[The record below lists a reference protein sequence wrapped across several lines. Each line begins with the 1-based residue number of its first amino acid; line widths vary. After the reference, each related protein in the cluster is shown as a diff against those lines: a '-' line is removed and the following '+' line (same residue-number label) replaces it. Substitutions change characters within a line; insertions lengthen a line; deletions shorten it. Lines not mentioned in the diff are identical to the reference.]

1 MGSAHRAPIVDS
13 TLSGCSA
20 LSQTGLAH
28 RTSDIFNIQFSK
40 SNIEYWI
47 STFRP
52 SVCSFISYGFYQQ
65 ITRGA
70 DKMGKTLLR
79 TLSKSPN
86 TSLHL
91 APTSHTPIRLEAHP
105 LSHPH
110 TLHTWSAQHTS
121 CYVLIA
127 YWFLEAQEKAPQQ
140 TKYDSLM
147 KSEWKDKPASREAPW
162 YCRDNEEADPTQTPK
177 NLSQW

>member
-28 RTSDIFNIQFSK
+28 RTSDVFNIQFSK

-52 SVCSFISYGFYQQ
+52 SVCFFISYGFYQQ

-79 TLSKSPN
+79 TLSKAPN
-86 TSLHL
+86 SSLHL
-91 APTSHTPIRLEAHP
+91 APTSHPHPSGGPPTLEP
-105 LSHPH
+105 
-110 TLHTWSAQHTS
+110 TLTHSTHLVRSTHILLRTD
-121 CYVLIA
+121 CVLVSGSPRESTTA
-127 YWFLEAQEKAPQQ
+127 DEVWQFDEKRMKRQ
-140 TKYDSLM
+140 T
-147 KSEWKDKPASREAPW
+147 
-162 YCRDNEEADPTQTPK
+162 CQ
-177 NLSQW
+177 